1 MTGKSRVSSSK
12 QNRGCELSSC
22 RGSCGRR
29 AWPALPE
36 RWGEGLPGSGG
47 GGALLGDAE
56 TPGRLGGVAM
66 EGRHMCAGEMVAV
79 LFGPAGR
86 EVTCPI

>member
-1 MTGKSRVSSSK
+1 MEKAGLAGPARKVGGRPARV
-12 QNRGCELSSC
+12 
-22 RGSCGRR
+22 
-29 AWPALPE
+29 
-36 RWGEGLPGSGG
+36 GG
-47 GGALLGDAE
+47 VGGALLGDAE
-56 TPGRLGGVAM
+56 TPGRLGGVAV